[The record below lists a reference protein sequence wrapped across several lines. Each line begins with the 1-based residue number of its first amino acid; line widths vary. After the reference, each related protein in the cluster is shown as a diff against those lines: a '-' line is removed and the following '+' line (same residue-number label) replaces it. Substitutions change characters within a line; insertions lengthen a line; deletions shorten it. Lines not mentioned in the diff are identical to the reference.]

1 MLGLVRSGRWV
12 RFPLQRR
19 SPGDPERRRPSADA
33 AEPPGHVT
41 SLVPVMNIEIT
52 PKKTDGVERLLQ
64 ISVPVETVRDA
75 EDKAA
80 RRYASS
86 VRLPG
91 FRPGKA
97 PPAMVKKK
105 FADAIRQE
113 TLESLVQ
120 EAYKEVVEREQL
132 KLASQPHVHDVKFGE
147 NEPLT
152 FELHLEVRPEIAL
165 QRIQG
170 FRVQRTERHVTDEQV
185 REQVDQVRDQ
195 RATWTPVEDKPAPGD
210 MVTVVLATADETGA
224 MPEGKQYPLVL
235 GAGQA
240 IPGIEELIMEA
251 QPGQTV
257 ERPVKWPEDFP
268 DEAQRSKTKKVRV
281 TVQDVKRKTLPE
293 LDDAF
298 AREVGDFDSIDALR
312 KAVRDDLEANAQ
324 RETESEVRQRLLDD
338 IIGANQFDIPPS
350 WVAQLVDAYAN
361 AYQIPEGE
369 KDRFATE
376 FRPMAERQVR
386 RDLVIDTVAERESL
400 TATEADL
407 DDRIAETAAK
417 RGGDPG
423 QLYASLQKAGRLKEL
438 ERSITEDKV
447 FKWLLERNTVE
458 TNG

>member
-1 MLGLVRSGRWV
+1 
-12 RFPLQRR
+12 
-19 SPGDPERRRPSADA
+19 
-33 AEPPGHVT
+33 
-41 SLVPVMNIEIT
+41 MNIEIT

-80 RRYASS
+80 RRYATR

-97 PPAMVKKK
+97 PAAMIKKR

-120 EAYKEVVEREQL
+120 EAYKEVIEREQL

-152 FELHLEVRPEIAL
+152 FELHFEVRPEIELA
-165 QRIQG
+165 RTQG
-170 FRVQRTERHVTDEQV
+170 FRVQRTERLVTDEQV
-185 REQVDQVRDQ
+185 REQIDQLREQ
-195 RATWTPVEDKPAPGD
+195 RAAWTPVEDKPAPGD
-210 MVTVVLATADETGA
+210 MVTVLLATADDSGA
-224 MPEGKQYPLVL
+224 VPEGKQYPLVL

-251 QPGQTV
+251 RPGQTI

-268 DEAQRSKTKKVRV
+268 DEAQRSKTKTVRV
-281 TVQDVKRKTLPE
+281 TLQDVKRKTLPE

-298 AREVGDFDSIDALR
+298 AREVGDFDSMDALL
-312 KAVRDDLEANAQ
+312 KAIRDDLEANAT
-324 RETESEVRQRLLDD
+324 RESESEVRQRLLDD

-350 WVAQLVDAYAN
+350 WVNQLVDAYAN
-361 AYQIPEGE
+361 AYQIPDGE
-369 KDRFATE
+369 KERFATE

-386 RDLVIDTVAERESL
+386 RDLVIDTVAERENL

-417 RGGDPG
+417 RSADPG

-458 TNG
+458 

>member
-1 MLGLVRSGRWV
+1 
-12 RFPLQRR
+12 
-19 SPGDPERRRPSADA
+19 
-33 AEPPGHVT
+33 
-41 SLVPVMNIEIT
+41 MNIEIT

-80 RRYASS
+80 RRYATR

-97 PPAMVKKK
+97 PAAMIKKR

-120 EAYKEVVEREQL
+120 EAYKEVIEREQL

-152 FELHLEVRPEIAL
+152 FELHFEVRPEIELA
-165 QRIQG
+165 RTQG
-170 FRVQRTERHVTDEQV
+170 FRVRRTERLVTDEQV
-185 REQVDQVRDQ
+185 REQIDQLREQ
-195 RATWTPVEDKPAPGD
+195 RAAWTPVEDKPAPGD
-210 MVTVVLATADETGA
+210 MVTVLLATADDSGA
-224 MPEGKQYPLVL
+224 VPEGKQYPLVL

-251 QPGQTV
+251 RPGQTI

-268 DEAQRSKTKKVRV
+268 DEAQRSKTKTVRV
-281 TVQDVKRKTLPE
+281 TLQDVKRKTLPE

-298 AREVGDFDSIDALR
+298 AREVGDFDSMDALLT
-312 KAVRDDLEANAQ
+312 AIRDDLEANAT
-324 RETESEVRQRLLDD
+324 RESESEVRQRLLDD

-350 WVAQLVDAYAN
+350 WVNQLVDAYAN
-361 AYQIPEGE
+361 AYQIPDGE
-369 KDRFATE
+369 KERFATE

-386 RDLVIDTVAERESL
+386 RDLVIDTVAERENL

-417 RGGDPG
+417 RSADPG

-458 TNG
+458 

>member
-1 MLGLVRSGRWV
+1 
-12 RFPLQRR
+12 
-19 SPGDPERRRPSADA
+19 
-33 AEPPGHVT
+33 
-41 SLVPVMNIEIT
+41 MNIEIT

-80 RRYASS
+80 RRYATR

-132 KLASQPHVHDVKFGE
+132 KLASQPHVHDVKFGD

-165 QRIQG
+165 SRTQG

-185 REQVDQVRDQ
+185 REQVDQVREQ
-195 RATWTPVEDKPAPGD
+195 RATWTPVNDRPAPGD
-210 MVTVVLATADETGA
+210 MVTVALATADETGA

-268 DEAQRSKTKKVRV
+268 DESQRSQTKKVRV

-312 KAVRDDLEANAQ
+312 KAVREDLEANAQ

-361 AYQIPEGE
+361 AYQVPEGE
-369 KDRFATE
+369 KERFAGE

-386 RDLVIDTVAERESL
+386 RDLVIDTVAERENL

-407 DDRIAETAAK
+407 DDRIAETAGK
-417 RGGDPG
+417 RGADPG
-423 QLYASLQKAGRLKEL
+423 QLYVSLQKAGRLKEL

>member
-1 MLGLVRSGRWV
+1 
-12 RFPLQRR
+12 
-19 SPGDPERRRPSADA
+19 
-33 AEPPGHVT
+33 
-41 SLVPVMNIEIT
+41 MNIEIT

-257 ERPVKWPEDFP
+257 ERPVRWPEDFP

>member
-1 MLGLVRSGRWV
+1 
-12 RFPLQRR
+12 
-19 SPGDPERRRPSADA
+19 
-33 AEPPGHVT
+33 
-41 SLVPVMNIEIT
+41 MNIEIT

-80 RRYASS
+80 RRYATR

-132 KLASQPHVHDVKFGE
+132 KLASQPHVHDVKFGD

-165 QRIQG
+165 ARTQG
-170 FRVQRTERHVTDEQV
+170 FRVQRNERHVTDEQV
-185 REQVDQVRDQ
+185 REQVDQVREQ
-195 RATWTPVEDKPAPGD
+195 RATWTPVEDRPAPGD

-251 QPGQTV
+251 QPGQMV

-268 DEAQRSKTKKVRV
+268 DESQRSQTKKVRV

-369 KDRFATE
+369 KERFAGE

-417 RGGDPG
+417 RGADPG

>member
-1 MLGLVRSGRWV
+1 
-12 RFPLQRR
+12 
-19 SPGDPERRRPSADA
+19 
-33 AEPPGHVT
+33 
-41 SLVPVMNIEIT
+41 MNIEIT

-312 KAVRDDLEANAQ
+312 NAVRDDLEANAQ

>member
-1 MLGLVRSGRWV
+1 
-12 RFPLQRR
+12 
-19 SPGDPERRRPSADA
+19 
-33 AEPPGHVT
+33 
-41 SLVPVMNIEIT
+41 MNIEIT
-52 PKKTDGVERLLQ
+52 PKKSDGVERLLQ

-75 EDKAA
+75 EEKAA
-80 RRYASS
+80 RRYATR

-97 PPAMVKKK
+97 PAAMVKKR

-120 EAYKEVVEREQL
+120 EAYKEVIEREQL
-132 KLASQPHVHDVKFGE
+132 KLASQPHVHDVKFGD

-152 FELHLEVRPEIAL
+152 FELHFEVRPEIELA
-165 QRIQG
+165 RTQG
-170 FRVQRTERHVTDEQV
+170 FRVQRTERQVTDEQV
-185 REQVDQVRDQ
+185 REQVDQVREQ

-210 MVTVVLATADETGA
+210 MVTVVLATADDTGA

-251 QPGQTV
+251 RPGQTV

-268 DEAQRSKTKKVRV
+268 DEAQRSKTKTVRV

-312 KAVRDDLEANAQ
+312 KAIREDLETNAT

-350 WVAQLVDAYAN
+350 WVNQLVDAYAN
-361 AYQIPEGE
+361 AYQIPDGE
-369 KDRFATE
+369 KERFATE

-417 RGGDPG
+417 RGADPG

-458 TNG
+458 